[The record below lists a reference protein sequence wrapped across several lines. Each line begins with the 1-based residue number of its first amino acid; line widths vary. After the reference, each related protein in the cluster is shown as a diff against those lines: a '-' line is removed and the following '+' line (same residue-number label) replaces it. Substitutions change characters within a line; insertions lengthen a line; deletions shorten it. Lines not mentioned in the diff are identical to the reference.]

1 MAWSEL
7 SSSPQERGEAIFLL
21 ARLPGDGTTREMKEG
36 WGLNA
41 VGSQVSE
48 MEPDS
53 SFPFSYL
60 RASV

>member
-7 SSSPQERGEAIFLL
+7 SSSPQERSESIFSL
-21 ARLPGDGTTREMKEG
+21 ACLPGNGTTREMKEG

-41 VGSQVSE
+41 VGSQVSK

-60 RASV
+60 RASI